1 MNSMHPERHA
11 TKPAHQNEI
20 RSSGFQIY
28 RQERSGSYVPGFQT
42 NSAVVAVKAFLGEC
56 PAFEGG
62 DMHLW
67 NHGEQRICASVRWAV
82 SETALG
88 VPVWHRADLFYDGAL
103 AMIAGR
109 FHDAATASKL
119 AQKLAAFK

>member
-1 MNSMHPERHA
+1 MKSMHPERHA
-11 TKPAHQNEI
+11 TKPAHQSEI

-28 RQERSGSYVPGFQT
+28 RQERSGNYVPGFQT
-42 NSAVVAVKAFLGEC
+42 NSAIVAVKAFLAEG

-67 NHGEQRICASVRWAV
+67 NHGEQRICASIRWAV

-88 VPVWHRADLFYDGAL
+88 LPVWRRADRFYDGLL
-103 AMIAGR
+103 AMIARR
-109 FHDAATASKL
+109 FQDAPTASKV
-119 AQKLAAFK
+119 AAFK